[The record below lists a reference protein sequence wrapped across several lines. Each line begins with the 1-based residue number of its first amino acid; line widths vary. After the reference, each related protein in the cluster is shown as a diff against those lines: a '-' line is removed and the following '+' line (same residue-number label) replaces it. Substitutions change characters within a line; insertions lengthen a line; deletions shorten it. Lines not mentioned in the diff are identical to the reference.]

1 MAFRR
6 CLLQRG
12 SNLIDRRFHPSFSYV
27 LHSDEGKRDQPD
39 EKLSLATIS
48 NSFIQTRSFGSSL
61 NGSMGFFSGFR
72 HKQVYP
78 FAGYNFCRNMST
90 MDQNS
95 DKITVMTDVAE
106 VLTDT
111 AVETVTSQ
119 APVVSEVA
127 IAAADSYLP
136 VQALQYVIDAV
147 HSYTGLNWWLAIVLT
162 TLLIRTATV
171 PLLINQLKTTSK
183 LTLMRPHLEAIKEE
197 MDGKTFDPEAV
208 AEGQKRMKKLFKEF
222 GVSPLSPLK
231 GLFIQGPVFIS
242 FFLAIN
248 NMSEKMP
255 SFKHGG
261 AFWFTDLTTPDAL
274 YVFPVLAALSFLV
287 VVECNMQEGM
297 EGNPMGDT
305 MKKFSRIL
313 AFLTVPFTMTFPKAI
328 FCYWI
333 TSNLFS
339 LSYGMVLK
347 VPGVKQTLGIPDLPA
362 APKPTSS
369 PQSSFSILSALKQAA
384 STANGQ
390 SSLPVET
397 PKEPNKKISSSA
409 VISQR
414 LRSLE
419 KQVKGRKKNKK

>member
-27 LHSDEGKRDQPD
+27 LHSDEGKRDLPD
-39 EKLSLATIS
+39 EKPSSATIS

-147 HSYTGLNWWLAIVLT
+147 HSYTGLNW
-162 TLLIRTATV
+162 
-171 PLLINQLKTTSK
+171 
-183 LTLMRPHLEAIKEE
+183 
-197 MDGKTFDPEAV
+197 
-208 AEGQKRMKKLFKEF
+208 
-222 GVSPLSPLK
+222 
-231 GLFIQGPVFIS
+231 
-242 FFLAIN
+242 
-248 NMSEKMP
+248 
-255 SFKHGG
+255 
-261 AFWFTDLTTPDAL
+261 
-274 YVFPVLAALSFLV
+274 
-287 VVECNMQEGM
+287 
-297 EGNPMGDT
+297 
-305 MKKFSRIL
+305 
-313 AFLTVPFTMTFPKAI
+313 
-328 FCYWI
+328 
-333 TSNLFS
+333 
-339 LSYGMVLK
+339 
-347 VPGVKQTLGIPDLPA
+347 
-362 APKPTSS
+362 
-369 PQSSFSILSALKQAA
+369 
-384 STANGQ
+384 
-390 SSLPVET
+390 
-397 PKEPNKKISSSA
+397 
-409 VISQR
+409 
-414 LRSLE
+414 
-419 KQVKGRKKNKK
+419 